1 MITTTAVNPVEAPV
15 TGWGSRAFPGSVT
28 VALERGKILAFAEAT
43 HSTHSAYRDTERP
56 VVPPTYL
63 CFQGFAPDAPA
74 SAEPSAPAEQDCRFF
89 GPPPRAGDRLNVQ
102 SRGSESEQLTEFRDA
117 EGRLIADSWTHG
129 SATDAIASG
138 QLANFATDWLGPE
151 SVRRF
156 RTRFLE
162 RVSAGDALACSGEVL
177 QEYVQDGEPRV
188 DVVLTATRPGGAV
201 AARAWATFARA
212 S

>member
-1 MITTTAVNPVEAPV
+1 MITTTAASTVGAPF
-15 TGWGSRAFPGSVT
+15 TGVT
-28 VALERGKILAFAEAT
+28 VDLERGKILEFAEAT
-43 HSTHSAYRDTERP
+43 RSTHAAYRDAERP

-63 CFQGFAPDAPA
+63 CFEGFVPGSARPDLQAL
-74 SAEPSAPAEQDCRFF
+74 PAEQDCRFF
-89 GPPPRAGDRLNVQ
+89 GPPPRAGDRLNVH

-138 QLANFATDWLGPE
+138 LLANYATDWLGPE

-162 RVSAGDALACSGEVL
+162 PVAAGDTLDCSGEVL

-201 AARAWATFARA
+201 AAKAWATFARA